1 MTLETELVACPPRRP
16 CAVCD
21 HVQVPVAALTLAFY
35 LLRRVRPATIALVM
49 YETWRR
55 LPPQQRQQL
64 VLAARRNGPRV
75 AGRVMRRGRP
85 RF

>member
-1 MTLETELVACPPRRP
+1 
-16 CAVCD
+16 VCD
-21 HVQVPVAALTLAFY
+21 DVQVPVAALTLAFY
-35 LLRRVRPATIALVM
+35 LLRRVKPATIALVM

-75 AGRVMRRGRP
+75 ASSLMRRGRP